1 MSKQIVTGIYEAFG
15 RGDLAGVLSA
25 LADNV
30 VWEMAG
36 TAPFAGRRD
45 GLAGVQGF
53 FVELMGAVKIE
64 MFEVDAVVGD
74 GELVVVMGRER
85 CRATRTRGELRTAL
99 GARLHGTRRESGL
112 GPAVRRHA
120 GTGGGIRR
128 GGGLKGYPTKV
139 RRR

>member
-1 MSKQIVTGIYEAFG
+1 MQEGWAMSKQIVTGIYEAFG

-25 LADNV
+25 LADDV

-45 GLAGVQGF
+45 GLAEVQGF

-74 GELVVVMGRER
+74 GELVVAMGRER
-85 CRATRTRGELRTAL
+85 CRATRTGGSYEQHWAHAYTVRDGKVVSVRLYEDTQAQAAAF
-99 GARLHGTRRESGL
+99 GA
-112 GPAVRRHA
+112 AA
-120 GTGGGIRR
+120 AA
-128 GGGLKGYPTKV
+128 
-139 RRR
+139 